1 MGMGKVKDDL
11 PGGHYIVPF
20 SQAVKFHGHICP
32 GLATGFYASH
42 MAMLWL
48 ASEKS
53 PDDETYAVL
62 ESCGCGAD
70 AVQAITGCTTGKGN
84 LVIRDNGKQVY
95 TFGIRGRAKA
105 IRIALRPDFAADR
118 LDPGLL
124 ELSQK
129 VSAGKASDDEI
140 VELRHRIEGVCR
152 AILESP
158 GEAVFDIREV
168 DASEPARQGMTATI
182 TCDKCGE
189 PIAMSH
195 AKKAGNGYVC
205 PSCGK
210 TRA

>member
-1 MGMGKVKDDL
+1 
-11 PGGHYIVPF
+11 
-20 SQAVKFHGHICP
+20 
-32 GLATGFYASH
+32 

-48 ASEKS
+48 ATEKS

-62 ESCGCGAD
+62 ESCGRGAD
-70 AVQAITGCTTGKGN
+70 AVQAITGRTTGKGN
-84 LVIRDNGKQVY
+84 LIIRDNGKQVY
-95 TFGIRGRAKA
+95 TFGIRGHPRA
-105 IRIALRPDFAADR
+105 IRIALRPDYAADR

-129 VSAGKASDDEI
+129 VSAGKASDDE
-140 VELRHRIEGVCR
+140 VGELRDRIEGVCR

-168 DASEPARQGMTATI
+168 AASEPACQCMTATVAR
-182 TCDKCGE
+182 DRCGE

-210 TRA
+210 AKTRYKRPNRQEESKAPCYATLV

>member
-32 GLATGFYASH
+32 GLAIGFYASH
-42 MAMLWL
+42 MAMRWM
-48 ASEKS
+48 AAEKS
-53 PDDETYAVL
+53 PDDETYAII

-84 LVIRDNGKQVY
+84 LIIQDNGKQVY
-95 TFGIRGRAKA
+95 TLGIRGRPQA
-105 IRIALRPDFAADR
+105 IRIALRPDYAVDR
-118 LDPGLL
+118 LDPELQ
-124 ELSQK
+124 ELSEK

-158 GEAVFDIREV
+158 GETVFDVRAV
-168 DASEPARQGMTATI
+168 DCGRASAPGHDRHGHLFDSAV
-182 TCDKCGE
+182 
-189 PIAMSH
+189 S
-195 AKKAGNGYVC
+195 
-205 PSCGK
+205 PS
-210 TRA
+210 R

>member
-1 MGMGKVKDDL
+1 MGKVKDDL
-11 PGGHYIVPF
+11 PHGHYIVPF

-42 MAMLWL
+42 IGMQWMA
-48 ASEKS
+48 AEKS

-62 ESCGCGAD
+62 DSCGCCAD

-84 LVIRDNGKQVY
+84 LIVQDNGKQVY
-95 TFGIRGRAKA
+95 TFGVRGHPRA
-105 IRIALRPDFAADR
+105 IRIALRPEYAIDR

-140 VELRHRIEGVCR
+140 GDLRNRIESVCR

-158 GEAVFDIREV
+158 GETVFDVREAAA
-168 DASEPARQGMTATI
+168 DEPARQGMTATV
-182 TCDKCGE
+182 TCAKCGE
-189 PIAMSH
+189 PVATGR
-195 AKKAGNGYVC
+195 AKKAGSGYIC
-205 PSCGK
+205 PACGK
-210 TRA
+210 AKT